1 MKNADALPDTKTR
14 LVNAMQ
20 QALRTTG
27 FRGTGISE
35 ILEAAGAPKGV
46 LYHHF
51 PQGKASLAAAAI
63 TQTVER
69 MNNEL
74 VLIFAS
80 KAPLLGLEKLLQ
92 HSIQSVVDSD
102 FKGGCPMASATLDA
116 TGAEPELQLA
126 VKQGFER
133 WQVTIADGLVAM
145 GLPDSRASLFA
156 SLLLATYEG
165 AMLIA
170 RAHREPELIEHTASA
185 VLSFI
190 KAELPAH
197 IKSEQN

>member
-1 MKNADALPDTKTR
+1 MTTLNPEIDTKTR
-14 LVNAMQ
+14 LINAMQ

-27 FRGTGISE
+27 YRGTGITE

-69 MNNEL
+69 MNHEL
-74 VLIFAS
+74 ALIFAS
-80 KAPLLGLEKLLQ
+80 KAPLLGLEKLL
-92 HSIQSVVDSD
+92 HNSIQKVVDSD

-116 TGAEPELQLA
+116 TTAEPELQLA

-133 WQVTIADGLVAM
+133 WQITIADGLVAL
-145 GLPDSRASLFA
+145 GLPGARASLFA
-156 SLLLATYEG
+156 SLILAAYEG

-190 KAELPAH
+190 KAELPNKIQANQ
-197 IKSEQN
+197 I